1 MKINNILVILFITIL
16 SLVNPYLTLLMAV
29 LVIGHFI
36 ITGRTYEKQIT
47 NTLRQR
53 QQLMQIK
60 SLTNEAYKEVRYCK
74 QKLNNNNKKE
84 P

>member
-1 MKINNILVILFITIL
+1 MKLNNVLVIILVTIL
-16 SLVNPYLTLLMAV
+16 SLVNPYLTLLMAI

-36 ITGRTYEKQIT
+36 ITGRTYEKQII

-53 QQLMQIK
+53 QQLLQIK
-60 SLTNEAYKEVRYCK
+60 SLTNEARKEVRNCK
-74 QKLNNNNKKE
+74 QKLDNNKKE

>member
-1 MKINNILVILFITIL
+1 MKLNNILVIILVTIL
-16 SLVNPYLTLLMAV
+16 SLVNPYLTLLMAI

-36 ITGRTYEKQIT
+36 ITGRTYEKQII

-53 QQLMQIK
+53 QQLLQIK
-60 SLTNEAYKEVRYCK
+60 ALTNEARKEVRNCK
-74 QKLNNNNKKE
+74 RKLDNTKKE

>member
-1 MKINNILVILFITIL
+1 MKLNNVLVIILVTIL
-16 SLVNPYLTLLMAV
+16 SLVNPYLTLLMAI

-36 ITGRTYEKQIT
+36 ITGRTYEKQII

-53 QQLMQIK
+53 QQLLQIK
-60 SLTNEAYKEVRYCK
+60 SLTNEAYKEVRNCK
-74 QKLNNNNKKE
+74 QKLDNNKKE